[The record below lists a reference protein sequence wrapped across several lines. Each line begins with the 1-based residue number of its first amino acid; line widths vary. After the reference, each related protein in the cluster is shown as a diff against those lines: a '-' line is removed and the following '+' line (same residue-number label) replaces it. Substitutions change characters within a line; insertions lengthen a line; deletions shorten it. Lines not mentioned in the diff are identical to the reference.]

1 MDAPPSPV
9 APPRRRL
16 PMALQIVI
24 AVALAIPV
32 GLLLGVDGSS
42 AETMSKGLRG
52 TLAALL
58 AVLSLLPA
66 IVLKALTAVGAPLV
80 LLAIITAITTN
91 DISGRQGL
99 KMMLWYLLNTVFA
112 ISVGL
117 SLSLMLRPGAGAVV
131 DVGALVSSGPPRL
144 AQVLAPLPDA
154 AVAPA
159 RLTLRDL
166 VLDLVPRS
174 LGDALVR
181 NHIAQIAFI
190 GLAVGITLARMR
202 RQEPAGGTASHLVGV
217 VATLFEVAVRIL
229 NVIVAFVPAAVFGV
243 VATAVAY
250 SGFGLFAALGKLI
263 VTVLLGLAIQFTWY
277 LVLLRT
283 RGGISPLR
291 FLRALPEVM
300 SLAFSSSSSTATIPR
315 TLDALQNRLGV
326 SRASSQL
333 AACVG
338 TNFNNDGTA
347 LYQGAVAMFFA
358 QAEGMSLDTAA
369 SVALALA
376 TIVAA
381 FGAGGIP
388 SGSFITLPL
397 TFALV
402 GIPIAGLPV
411 LLTVDWFL
419 DRCRTAINVSGDMS
433 VAVLIDRPG
442 VAPPPAS

>member
-1 MDAPPSPV
+1 
-9 APPRRRL
+9 
-16 PMALQIVI
+16 MAVQIVL
-24 AVALAIPV
+24 AVALAVPV
-32 GLLLGVDGSS
+32 GLLLGVDGSC

-58 AVLSLLPA
+58 AVLSLLPT

-80 LLAIITAITTN
+80 LLAIIQAITTN

-117 SLSLMLRPGAGAVV
+117 SLSLTLRPGVGAVV
-131 DVGALVSSGPPRL
+131 DVGVLIASGPPRL
-144 AQVLAPLPDA
+144 AQVLAPLPVA
-154 AVAPA
+154 AGASA

-166 VLDLVPRS
+166 LLDLIPRS
-174 LGDALVR
+174 LGDAVVR

-202 RQEPAGGTASHLVGV
+202 KHEAAGGPASHLVGIV
-217 VATLFEVAVRIL
+217 TTLFEVAVRIL

-263 VTVLLGLAIQFTWY
+263 VTVLIGLAIQFTWY

-283 RGGISPLR
+283 RGGVSPLR
-291 FLRALPEVM
+291 FLRALPEVIT
-300 SLAFSSSSSTATIPR
+300 LAFSTSSSTATIPR
-315 TLDALQNRLGV
+315 TLDALQNKLGV

-433 VAVLIDRPG
+433 VAVLIDGSR

>member
-1 MDAPPSPV
+1 M
-9 APPRRRL
+9 
-16 PMALQIVI
+16 I

-32 GLLLGVDGSS
+32 GLLLGVDG
-42 AETMSKGLRG
+42 ACAATMSKGLRG
-52 TLAALL
+52 TLTALL
-58 AVLSLLPA
+58 AVLSLMPT

-112 ISVGL
+112 ITVGL
-117 SLSLMLRPGAGAVV
+117 TLSTMLRPGAGAVI
-131 DVGALVSSGPPRL
+131 DVNALTASGPPRL

-154 AVAPA
+154 AAAPVQ
-159 RLTLRDL
+159 LTLRDL
-166 VLDLVPRS
+166 LLDLVPRS
-174 LGDALVR
+174 LGDAIAR
-181 NHIAQIAFI
+181 NHIAQIAII

-202 RQEPAGGTASHLVGV
+202 KHEAAGGPASHLVGV
-217 VATLFEVAVRIL
+217 VTTLFELAVRIL

-243 VATAVAY
+243 VATAIAY

-263 VTVLLGLAIQFTWY
+263 VTVLIGLAIQFTWY

-283 RGGISPLR
+283 RAGVSPLR
-291 FLRALPEVM
+291 FFRALPEVM
-300 SLAFSSSSSTATIPR
+300 TLAFSTSSSTATIPR
-315 TLDALQNRLGV
+315 TLDALQNKLGV

-433 VAVLIDRPG
+433 VAVLIDRPP

>member
-1 MDAPPSPV
+1 MDPSPAPV
-9 APPRRRL
+9 APPRRRFPL
-16 PMALQIVI
+16 ALQIVV
-24 AVALAIPV
+24 AVAVAIPV
-32 GLLLGVDGSS
+32 GFLLGVDGSH

-58 AVLSLLPA
+58 TLLSLLPT

-80 LLAIITAITTN
+80 LLAIVTAITTN

-99 KMMLWYLLNTVFA
+99 KMMLWYLLNTAFA

-117 SLSLMLRPGAGAVV
+117 SLSLLLRPGVGAVV
-131 DVGALVSSGPPRL
+131 DVGALGASGPPRL
-144 AQVLAPLPDA
+144 AQVLAPLPE
-154 AVAPA
+154 AVGAPA

-166 VLDLVPRS
+166 LLDLIPRS
-174 LGDALVR
+174 LGDAIVR

-202 RQEPAGGTASHLVGV
+202 KHEAAGGPASHLVGV
-217 VATLFEVAVRIL
+217 ATTLFEIAVRIL

-250 SGFGLFAALGKLI
+250 TGFGLFAALGKLI
-263 VTVLLGLAIQFTWY
+263 VTVLLGLAIQFAWY
-277 LVLLRT
+277 LVLLRA
-283 RGGISPLR
+283 RGGVSPLR
-291 FLRALPEVM
+291 FLRALPEVV
-300 SLAFSSSSSTATIPR
+300 SVAFSSSSSTATLPR
-315 TLDALQNRLGV
+315 TLDALQSKLGV

-419 DRCRTAINVSGDMS
+419 DRCRTAINVSGDMT

-442 VAPPPAS
+442 AAPTK

>member
-1 MDAPPSPV
+1 
-9 APPRRRL
+9 
-16 PMALQIVI
+16 
-24 AVALAIPV
+24 
-32 GLLLGVDGSS
+32 
-42 AETMSKGLRG
+42 
-52 TLAALL
+52 
-58 AVLSLLPA
+58 
-66 IVLKALTAVGAPLV
+66 
-80 LLAIITAITTN
+80 
-91 DISGRQGL
+91 
-99 KMMLWYLLNTVFA
+99 MMLWYLLNTVFA

-117 SLSLMLRPGAGAVV
+117 SLSLTLRPGVGAVV
-131 DVGALVSSGPPRL
+131 DVGVLIASGPPRL
-144 AQVLAPLPDA
+144 AQVLAPLPVA
-154 AVAPA
+154 AGASA

-166 VLDLVPRS
+166 LLDLIPRS
-174 LGDALVR
+174 LGDAVVR

-202 RQEPAGGTASHLVGV
+202 KHEAAGGPASHLVGIV
-217 VATLFEVAVRIL
+217 TTLFEVAVRIL

-263 VTVLLGLAIQFTWY
+263 VTVLIGLAIQFTWY

-283 RGGISPLR
+283 RGGVSPLR
-291 FLRALPEVM
+291 FLRALPEVIT
-300 SLAFSSSSSTATIPR
+300 LAFSTSSSTATIPR
-315 TLDALQNRLGV
+315 TLDALQNKLGV

-433 VAVLIDRPG
+433 VAVLIDRPR
-442 VAPPPAS
+442 VDSPPVS